1 MRQNFYKKDAIL
13 KSKELYFCKGERKM
27 EDILKL
33 THQEDILTA
42 ALGGE
47 IDHHS
52 AVSVRG
58 RIDEALFMHRPKTLV
73 IDIARVDF
81 MDSSGLGLIMGRL
94 AKTKEIGTTLVIK
107 NPSKRVLRM
116 LKMAGLDRMIPI
128 QKD

>member
-1 MRQNFYKKDAIL
+1 
-13 KSKELYFCKGERKM
+13 M

-33 THQEDILTA
+33 TYLEDAVIA
-42 ALGGE
+42 SLGGE

-58 RIDEALFMHRPKTLV
+58 RIDEALFYYKPKTLV
-73 IDIARVDF
+73 IDIGRVDF

-94 AKTKEIGTTLVIK
+94 AKTKELGISLIVQ
-107 NPSKRVLRM
+107 NPSARVMRM

-128 QKD
+128 TKA